1 LHSRRRVHA
10 DISPRNVRCTLD
22 GRAKLL
28 DFGAMMPMG
37 VAKRIVGTPPFI
49 APEML
54 HLQTLDGRTDLFAF
68 GAIAYLVLTG
78 RLAYPANDVSQL
90 HDLWRA
96 QVRPPAQLDP
106 QIPAALSEL
115 VTELIQINP
124 NARPRSAGIVM
135 ERLCSIAGLP
145 FEESAEVA
153 DAYLATPTLVGREAQ
168 LGRARELLAS
178 TMRGRGGVLIASA
191 PAGGGRSRFLDA
203 CVLEAK
209 LLGLQVV
216 RVDPAAVEHAPY
228 GAATALFR
236 QLFEIAPEVCRAAA
250 QLHPAE
256 LAHLVGPELSG
267 TERGPKPPDR
277 TQLLAALRDF
287 GASVTRSLRV
297 LITIDDAERIDE
309 ASSSSIVALG
319 QKAARRALCLA
330 LTIETDS
337 VGSAALDVLA
347 PLAERIELPALT
359 EPQTEELLS
368 SVFGDAKNSIVVARR
383 VHTLARGNPRAT
395 MQFAR
400 HLVEQGIARYEA
412 GSFILPERLREQD
425 LPSLAAAYRLRAE
438 RLDPDAREL
447 ARILAL
453 TDPSELA
460 NTDYVALTSHH
471 DRARTYRAIDHLVL
485 AQVLE
490 THAERYRLS
499 DPTWTTVL
507 TADID
512 QTERIALHAQLA
524 RVFERSG
531 TLTRRSHH
539 LMESDQAEAAI
550 RLMLAQ
556 FIKDPNEPKDPLA
569 DYVP

>member
-1 LHSRRRVHA
+1 MSIAEFEGRIAERYDVIELLGQGGMGSVHRVRDERTGTERALKLLNAKAAGDPLIGELFEREFHTLSELKHPSIIEVYDYGIADGCAYYTMELLGGQDLRALGKVPWRRACSLLRDLASSLAILHSRRRVHA

-68 GAIAYLVLTG
+68 GALAYLVLTG

-90 HDLWRA
+90 HELWRA

-153 DAYLATPTLVGREAQ
+153 DAYLATPTLVGRETQ
-168 LGRARELLAS
+168 LGRARDLLSS

-216 RVDPAAVEHAPY
+216 RIDPAAVEHAPY

-236 QLFEIAPEVCRAAA
+236 
-250 QLHPAE
+250 
-256 LAHLVGPELSG
+256 
-267 TERGPKPPDR
+267 
-277 TQLLAALRDF
+277 
-287 GASVTRSLRV
+287 
-297 LITIDDAERIDE
+297 
-309 ASSSSIVALG
+309 
-319 QKAARRALCLA
+319 
-330 LTIETDS
+330 
-337 VGSAALDVLA
+337 
-347 PLAERIELPALT
+347 
-359 EPQTEELLS
+359 
-368 SVFGDAKNSIVVARR
+368 
-383 VHTLARGNPRAT
+383 
-395 MQFAR
+395 
-400 HLVEQGIARYEA
+400 
-412 GSFILPERLREQD
+412 
-425 LPSLAAAYRLRAE
+425 
-438 RLDPDAREL
+438 
-447 ARILAL
+447 
-453 TDPSELA
+453 
-460 NTDYVALTSHH
+460 
-471 DRARTYRAIDHLVL
+471 
-485 AQVLE
+485 
-490 THAERYRLS
+490 
-499 DPTWTTVL
+499 
-507 TADID
+507 
-512 QTERIALHAQLA
+512 
-524 RVFERSG
+524 
-531 TLTRRSHH
+531 
-539 LMESDQAEAAI
+539 
-550 RLMLAQ
+550 
-556 FIKDPNEPKDPLA
+556 
-569 DYVP
+569 